1 MGVDTVKFSTNRNMY
16 TIYYEWRSSGSK
28 LNFKSYLLED
38 NERIKDFANSF
49 IRYNSGDMFTR
60 ESVVELEDG
69 RLLCFD
75 PDEFSKAYVIDF
87 SNITKDDINFD
98 RDSDFKMI
106 RADQTKPGYET
117 RNSAIIS
124 YLGKDIK
131 TKDGEMLESYL
142 STASFD
148 EPDSTQINPNSTNL
162 FYYRNISQMS
172 NDEEEQEYYRNIIE
186 SLGGQVDD
194 SGQITV
200 NPDSKTPS
208 ALSKLNDKIKLFKKY
223 LDNNDNQSKFNTL
236 ILLQQLG
243 LSELELIEK
252 LSPGFLE
259 QIGAYTADYE
269 GISYTDNNG
278 FQSSLSQVISFEKV
292 ITYKYNNTDKYWM
305 YLSFEDRKNVFENNW
320 QNNAPSDPISN
331 AAQALTRLSSS
342 TSESIESTMAQN
354 LENHISETTI
364 ENYINDFTKLFSDK
378 HIASGHTYDEAL
390 EYLAMLCTENV
401 SGEILYIFLQDENV
415 QQCLAIL
422 GAQKGTLP
430 TAKTA
435 DKPADEQLTAQL
447 VYAAMIEKINTFAQ
461 DAYTVMGDTERIE
474 AQKAVN
480 ATIGFLDAAA
490 GGTNVK
496 YNENK
501 GWFFVGGLGSY
512 AVEQAGLAVWA
523 NRAANDIVEK
533 ATTETLK
540 HGANNVLV
548 KEAEKA
554 AEAAKAALDEAYQ
567 AKMDTWQNLQDA
579 EKNKNQA
586 FKNMLDD
593 IMSKTE
599 LKKIPTDMKDSEFK
613 EAQEL
618 YKRLKNYKVD
628 NMGKNNNPYSDKDH
642 QLLKKYKDLFKNNG
656 INCDDFINKY
666 DKYQSFS
673 IKYKKQYDDW
683 QTKAYDYTQKKKAF
697 DDAFEETQTLDN
709 AANINKLQETAEEAA
724 KELKKAKQKLNNN
737 IDDIIKQISKD
748 PKNKDL
754 IQDLMDLKKGN
765 LDESNIL
772 SLKKNLRDYYSN
784 LGYVIECDLEK
795 NLNQSIENVKF
806 WSEQAQNAT
815 KAAKEAAKSATE
827 KADSALG
834 KLKNILEVNDIDNYL
849 IGITDKEEHDKVKKV
864 LEKIK
869 NGGLLDKD
877 DVDLLNKHKKA
888 LSEKGLNCD
897 DFLNKYSEM
906 LKTSAFDNAADINK
920 LQEAAEEAAKELK
933 TAKKDLKG
941 KLDDII
947 SGLDPT
953 TDKDLITKLKKLNK
967 GIDVDLN
974 ADDFAKINNIKDGK
988 NLNDLRKL
996 EDLSKA
1002 ADDAADALKTAKEF
1016 RATTKRGIVDTLND
1030 DLSINRH
1037 GASGTGDDVGQ
1048 AIARSVDLD
1057 DANNIGIRQLADGS
1071 EDLAQGIT
1079 KKSSKKAAKKG
1090 GKATAKKATT
1100 ATKTLRLSGA
1110 LSKLFMAVDCV
1121 SSAIDGGSIGYSIG
1135 SLAVESN
1142 EDNFINPDGSYD
1154 TRRANVVKTFST
1166 ISGTFLGFS
1175 AGMYTSGTGAAI
1187 NAASGGVGTII
1198 GVAAAGVGLLF
1209 AGLAALTC
1217 FTRIGK

>member
-162 FYYRNISQMS
+162 FYYINISQMS

-269 GISYTDNNG
+269 GISYTDNTYTDNNG

-435 DKPADEQLTAQL
+435 DKPVNEQLTIQL
-447 VYAAMIEKINTFAQ
+447 VYSAMIEKINTFAQ

-501 GWFFVGGLGSY
+501 GWFFVGGLGGY

-523 NRAANDIVEK
+523 NRAANNIVEK

-540 HGANNVLV
+540 NGANNVLV

-554 AEAAKAALDEAYQ
+554 AKEAKAAKDEAYQ
-567 AKMDTWQNLQDA
+567 AAIDTWKNLQNA
-579 EKNKNQA
+579 EINKNQA
-586 FKNMLDD
+586 FSNMLDD
-593 IMSKTE
+593 IISKTE
-599 LKKIPTDMKDSEFK
+599 FKKIPTDMKDSEFK

-618 YKRLKNYKVD
+618 YKRLENYKLD
-628 NMGKNNNPYSDKDH
+628 NIGKNNNPYSDKDH

-666 DKYQSFS
+666 DEYQSLS

-683 QTKAYDYTQKKKAF
+683 NTKNNDYAQKEKAF
-697 DDAFEETQTLDN
+697 NDAFEETQTLDN
-709 AANINKLQETAEEAA
+709 AADINKLQEAADHAA
-724 KELKKAKQKLNNN
+724 KELKTAKQKLNNN
-737 IDDIIKQISKD
+737 IDNIIKQISKD

-765 LDESNIL
+765 LDESDIL

-827 KADSALG
+827 KAAENADSALG
-834 KLKNILEVNDIDNYL
+834 KLKNILDVNDIDNYL

-869 NGGLLDKD
+869 SGSLLDKD
-877 DVDLLNKHKKA
+877 DVALLNKHKKA

-906 LKTSAFDNAADINK
+906 LKTSPFDNAADINK
-920 LQEAAEEAAKELK
+920 LQE
-933 TAKKDLKG
+933 
-941 KLDDII
+941 
-947 SGLDPT
+947 
-953 TDKDLITKLKKLNK
+953 
-967 GIDVDLN
+967 
-974 ADDFAKINNIKDGK
+974 
-988 NLNDLRKL
+988 
-996 EDLSKA
+996 A

-1037 GASGTGDDVGQ
+1037 GASGTGDDVGH
-1048 AIARSVDLD
+1048 AIAKSVDFD
-1057 DANNIGIRQLADGS
+1057 DADNIGIRQFADGS

-1079 KKSSKKAAKKG
+1079 KKTSKKAAAKG
-1090 GKATAKKATT
+1090 GKATAQKATT

-1121 SSAIDGGSIGYSIG
+1121 SSAIDGGTIGYSIG

-1142 EDNFINPDGSYD
+1142 EGNFINPDGSYD
-1154 TRRANVVKTFST
+1154 TRRADVVKTFST
-1166 ISGTFLGFS
+1166 ISGTLLGFS

-1187 NAASGGVGTII
+1187 NAASAGVGTII
-1198 GVAAAGVGLLF
+1198 SVAAAAAGFVF